1 MKIEIPMDDYHLFI
15 SNDLMDND
23 NYVEMWFEEK
33 RSKHDDEDK
42 EYVTFPTI
50 EPLTVPIDD
59 LLKAI
64 SIFKKYE

>member
-1 MKIEIPMDDYHLFI
+1 MDDYHLFI
-15 SNDLMDND
+15 SNDGLDND

-33 RSKHDDEDK
+33 VSKYDDEDK

-64 SIFKKYE
+64 SIFKNYE